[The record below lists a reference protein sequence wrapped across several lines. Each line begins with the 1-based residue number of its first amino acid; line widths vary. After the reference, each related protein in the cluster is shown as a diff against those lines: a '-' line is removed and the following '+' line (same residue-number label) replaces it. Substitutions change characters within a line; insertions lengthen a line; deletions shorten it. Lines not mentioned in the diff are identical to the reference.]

1 MSYNRIQ
8 DVIQSYTK
16 CHAIVYKMSGLVIQS
31 YEMRS
36 IVYKNYLSFIREA
49 MNVESIDERLSEL
62 LQHEI
67 IDVTIAD
74 GSADDAE
81 KVRSENETLRS
92 ENEEL
97 RSEKTNNSSEL
108 LSAKNAIIAL
118 QARLIETEKEKD
130 TIIALQAQLIDTEKR
145 LTETEKN
152 LANAE
157 KALAD
162 LGLTTEGAN
171 TTAKLYQQSYT
182 PAMIMAASK
191 ALHERCVSYLHN
203 HNDRYPQSIR
213 DLSGLYELRAKW
225 GEDIINEQLFQEV
238 KSYVKK
244 ERVFVRGT
252 IEPQEGEQI
261 PETQTPHVEQ
271 EGTTNGHEIMTKVT
285 QNYVQLH
292 NRYPKKIDDLG
303 IPQNQLKRLFH
314 SDANA
319 EAILMDVK
327 KDLKHKRSRHHKDTE
342 LLQKQEPSSAAT
354 EGEQNQ

>member
-1 MSYNRIQ
+1 
-8 DVIQSYTK
+8 
-16 CHAIVYKMSGLVIQS
+16 MSGLAIQS
-31 YEMRS
+31 YEMRP
-36 IVYKNYLSFIREA
+36 IVYKNYLSFIKEA
-49 MNVESIDERLSEL
+49 MNVESIDESLSEL

-67 IDVTIAD
+67 IDVRNDD
-74 GSADDAE
+74 GSADGVAE

-92 ENEEL
+92 ENKEL
-97 RSEKTNNSSEL
+97 RFDNEKLRSNHEKLTSQNEILMSEKTNNSSEL

-118 QARLIETEKEKD
+118 QAQLIE
-130 TIIALQAQLIDTEKR
+130 TEKR

-152 LANAE
+152 LANTE

-162 LGLTTEGAN
+162 LGSTTEGAN
-171 TTAKLYQQSYT
+171 TTAKLYSYT
-182 PAMIMAASK
+182 PAIIMAASK

-244 ERVFVRGT
+244 ERVFARGA

-261 PETQTPHVEQ
+261 PETQTPRVEQ

-303 IPQNQLKRLFH
+303 IPQNQLKRLFN

-327 KDLKHKRSRHHKDTE
+327 KELKHKRSRHHKV

>member
-108 LSAKNAIIAL
+108 LSAKM
-118 QARLIETEKEKD
+118 QSSPCKP
-130 TIIALQAQLIDTEKR
+130 
-145 LTETEKN
+145 
-152 LANAE
+152 
-157 KALAD
+157 
-162 LGLTTEGAN
+162 GL
-171 TTAKLYQQSYT
+171 
-182 PAMIMAASK
+182 
-191 ALHERCVSYLHN
+191 
-203 HNDRYPQSIR
+203 
-213 DLSGLYELRAKW
+213 
-225 GEDIINEQLFQEV
+225 
-238 KSYVKK
+238 
-244 ERVFVRGT
+244 
-252 IEPQEGEQI
+252 
-261 PETQTPHVEQ
+261 
-271 EGTTNGHEIMTKVT
+271 
-285 QNYVQLH
+285 
-292 NRYPKKIDDLG
+292 
-303 IPQNQLKRLFH
+303 
-314 SDANA
+314 
-319 EAILMDVK
+319 
-327 KDLKHKRSRHHKDTE
+327 
-342 LLQKQEPSSAAT
+342 
-354 EGEQNQ
+354 